1 MGNWTTGSLPKD
13 LVDHEPSAYPTSTSM
28 WETAIIILGI
38 QFSGNWSIVG
48 LRRWWRKGTARL
60 LCERGFKGCGN
71 KVSQDRE
78 SMFGGY
84 LRISMVEMLLFSLS
98 NPPSD
103 KVSSYKSPPP
113 LAFVDWKGAPMASSV
128 LLIWYRPKDL

>member
-1 MGNWTTGSLPKD
+1 
-13 LVDHEPSAYPTSTSM
+13 
-28 WETAIIILGI
+28 
-38 QFSGNWSIVG
+38 
-48 LRRWWRKGTARL
+48 
-60 LCERGFKGCGN
+60 
-71 KVSQDRE
+71 
-78 SMFGGY
+78 MFGGY

-128 LLIWYRPKDL
+128 LLI